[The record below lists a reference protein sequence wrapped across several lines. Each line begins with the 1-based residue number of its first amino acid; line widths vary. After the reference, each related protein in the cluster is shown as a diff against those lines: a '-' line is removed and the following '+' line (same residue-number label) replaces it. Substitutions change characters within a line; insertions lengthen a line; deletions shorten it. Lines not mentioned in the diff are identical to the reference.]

1 MLYSSRLPE
10 FRYWSKKS
18 NENENGKEKKRKEK
32 KRKEQIHQSISSEF
46 CFVVCEVVS
55 GTWRLIIS
63 TLVLDI
69 TNAVDGHIVLR
80 DEGRDF

>member
-32 KRKEQIHQSISSEF
+32 KRKEKNKFINPSVPSS
-46 CFVVCEVVS
+46 
-55 GTWRLIIS
+55 
-63 TLVLDI
+63 VL
-69 TNAVDGHIVLR
+69 
-80 DEGRDF
+80 